1 MTAALFTPIRVGRM
15 NLSHRIVL
23 APLTRV
29 RAYPT
34 HVPGPR
40 AATYYAQRGSIPGTL
55 LVSEATFISQAAGG
69 IDFVPGIY
77 TQEHVEGWREVTDAV
92 HEKGSFIFC
101 QLWALGRAAG
111 PDVLF
116 KENNSPFV
124 SASPIPLSTNP
135 TAVPHALTEPEIKA
149 YIENYVTA
157 ARNAIA
163 AGFDGVE
170 IHSANGYL
178 IDQFLQE
185 VSNIREDAWGG
196 SIEKRAR
203 FAIEV
208 VNALVKEVGAER
220 VGIRLS
226 PWSPFQ
232 DMGLPD
238 PKPQFSYLVSQLWK
252 YDLAYLHVTEP
263 RIGGNIDVDAPPQ
276 SSNDF
281 LREMWCK
288 EGKNGVFISAGGY
301 TRQTAI
307 ETAQEHGGMIAFG
320 RLYIPNPDL
329 PARLIYDLPLA
340 KYDRATFYLAGDHTG
355 KGYTDFPAVDAPGE
369 MKIFRG

>member
-1 MTAALFTPIRVGRM
+1 MTSTLFTPIQVGHMRI
-15 NLSHRIVL
+15 SHRIVL

-34 HVPGPR
+34 HVPGPH
-40 AATYYAQRGSIPGTL
+40 AATYYAQRASVPGTL
-55 LVSEATFISQAAGG
+55 LISEATFISQAAGG
-69 IDFVPGIY
+69 REFVPGIY
-77 TQEHVEGWREVTDAV
+77 TQEQVEGWKKVTDAV
-92 HEKGSFIFC
+92 HEKGSSIFC
-101 QLWALGRAAG
+101 QLWALGRAAV
-111 PDVLF
+111 PDALA
-116 KENNSPFV
+116 KEDNSPLV
-124 SASPIPLSTNP
+124 SASPIPLSIRP
-135 TAVPHALTEPEIKA
+135 TAVPHALTEPEIKS
-149 YIENYVTA
+149 YITSFA
-157 ARNAIA
+157 TGARNAIA

-170 IHSANGYL
+170 IHGANGYL

-185 VSNIREDAWGG
+185 VSNIREDGWGG

-203 FAIEV
+203 FAIEIV
-208 VNALVKEVGAER
+208 DALVKEVGAER
-220 VGIRLS
+220 VAIRLS

-238 PKPQFSYLVSQLWK
+238 PKPQFSYLVSQLRK

-263 RIGGNIDVDAPPQ
+263 RVGGNIDVDAPPQ
-276 SSNDF
+276 SSNNF
-281 LREMWCK
+281 LREIWCK
-288 EGKNGVFISAGGY
+288 EGKDSVFISAGGY

-340 KYDRATFYLAGDHTG
+340 KPDRATFYLAGDLTE
-355 KGYTDFPAVDAPGE
+355 KGYTDFPAADVPTE
-369 MKIFRG
+369 QKL

>member
-1 MTAALFTPIRVGRM
+1 MTATLFTPIQVGRM

-23 APLTRV
+23 APLTRL

-34 HVPGPR
+34 HVPGPH
-40 AATYYAQRGSIPGTL
+40 AATYYAQRGSVPGTL
-55 LVSEATFISQAAGG
+55 LVSEATFVSQAAGG
-69 IDFVPGIY
+69 RDFVPGIY
-77 TQEHVEGWREVTDAV
+77 TQEHVEGWRKVTDAV

-101 QLWALGRAAG
+101 QLWALGRAAS
-111 PDVLF
+111 PDALA

-135 TAVPHALTEPEIKA
+135 TAVPHALTEPEIKS
-149 YIENYVTA
+149 YITSFVTG

-170 IHSANGYL
+170 IHGANGYL

-185 VSNIREDAWGG
+185 VSNTREDGWGG

-208 VNALVKEVGAER
+208 VDAIVKEVGAER

-232 DMGLPD
+232 DMGIPD
-238 PKPQFSYLVSQLWK
+238 PKPQFSYLVTKLRK

-276 SSNDF
+276 SSNNF
-281 LREMWCK
+281 LREIWCK
-288 EGKNGVFISAGGY
+288 EGRNDVFISAGGY
-301 TRQTAI
+301 TRQAAI

-329 PARLIYDLPLA
+329 AARLIHDLPLT
-340 KYDRATFYLAGDHTG
+340 KPDRATFYLAGDLTE
-355 KGYTDFPAVDAPGE
+355 KGYTDFPAADVQTE
-369 MKIFRG
+369 RKS

>member
-1 MTAALFTPIRVGRM
+1 MTLTLFTPIQVGHM
-15 NLSHRIVL
+15 SISHRIVL
-23 APLTRV
+23 APLTRF

-34 HVPGPR
+34 HVLGPH
-40 AATYYAQRGSIPGTL
+40 APTYYAQRASVPGTL
-55 LVSEATFISQAAGG
+55 LISEATIISQAAGG
-69 IDFVPGIY
+69 MEFVPGIY
-77 TQEHVEGWREVTDAV
+77 TQEQVEGWKRVTDAV

-101 QLWALGRAAG
+101 QLWALGRVAV
-111 PDVLF
+111 PDVLA
-116 KENNSPFV
+116 KENDSPLV
-124 SASPIPLSTNP
+124 SASPIPLSSRP
-135 TAVPHALTEPEIKA
+135 TAVPHVLTEPEIKS
-149 YIENYVTA
+149 YITNFATG

-170 IHSANGYL
+170 IHGANRYL
-178 IDQFLQE
+178 VDQFLQE
-185 VSNIREDAWGG
+185 VSNTREDGWGG
-196 SIEKRAR
+196 STEKRAR

-208 VNALVKEVGAER
+208 VDALVKEVGAER

-226 PWSPFQ
+226 PWSPYQ

-238 PKPQFSYLVSQLWK
+238 PKPQFSYLVSQLRK

-263 RIGGNIDVDAPPQ
+263 RVGGGIDVDAPPQ

-340 KYDRATFYLAGDHTG
+340 KYDRATFYLAGDLTE
-355 KGYTDFPAVDAPGE
+355 KGYTDLPAADIPVKQE
-369 MKIFRG
+369 L

>member
-1 MTAALFTPIRVGRM
+1 MTPTLFTPIQVGHM
-15 NLSHRIVL
+15 GISHRIVL
-23 APLTRV
+23 APLSRF

-34 HVPGPR
+34 HFLGPH
-40 AATYYAQRGSIPGTL
+40 APTYYAQRASVPGTL
-55 LVSEATFISQAAGG
+55 LISEATIISQAAGG
-69 IDFVPGIY
+69 M
-77 TQEHVEGWREVTDAV
+77 EVTDAV

-101 QLWALGRAAG
+101 QLWALGRAAV
-111 PDVLF
+111 PDVLA
-116 KENNSPFV
+116 KENDSPLV
-124 SASPIPLSTNP
+124 SASPIPLSSRP
-135 TAVPHALTEPEIKA
+135 TAVPHVLTEPEIKS
-149 YIENYVTA
+149 YITNFATG

-170 IHSANGYL
+170 IHGANGYL
-178 IDQFLQE
+178 VDQFLQE
-185 VSNIREDAWGG
+185 VSNTREDGWGG

-208 VNALVKEVGAER
+208 VDALVKEVGAER

-226 PWSPFQ
+226 PWSPYQ

-238 PKPQFSYLVSQLWK
+238 PKPQFSYLVSQLRK
-252 YDLAYLHVTEP
+252 YDLAYLHIIEP
-263 RIGGNIDVDAPPQ
+263 RIGGGVDVDAPPQ

-281 LREMWCK
+281 LREIWCK
-288 EGKNGVFISAGGY
+288 EGKNCVFISAGGY

-340 KYDRATFYLAGDHTG
+340 KYDRATFYLAGDLTE
-355 KGYTDFPAVDAPGE
+355 KGYTDFPAADIPVNRSCKG
-369 MKIFRG
+369 